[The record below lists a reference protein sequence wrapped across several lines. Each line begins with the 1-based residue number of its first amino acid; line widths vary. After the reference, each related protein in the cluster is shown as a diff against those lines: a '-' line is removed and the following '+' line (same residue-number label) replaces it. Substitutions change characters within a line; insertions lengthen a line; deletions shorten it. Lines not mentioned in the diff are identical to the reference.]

1 MNSATD
7 EAKHLCKKLGEA
19 EKLAALFGGSRKRKF
34 VPKSECV
41 VASQQAKK
49 KKSNQ
54 QMKPKTVTVVLLHH
68 KPDVVPKGHL
78 RKKIEESWPYR

>member
-19 EKLAALFGGSRKRKF
+19 VKLAALFGGSRKRKF
-34 VPKSECV
+34 DPKSECV

-49 KKSNQ
+49 KKSYQ
-54 QMKPKTVTVVLLHH
+54 RMKPMFCLITSQMWFQMQ
-68 KPDVVPKGHL
+68 
-78 RKKIEESWPYR
+78 KIEESWPYR